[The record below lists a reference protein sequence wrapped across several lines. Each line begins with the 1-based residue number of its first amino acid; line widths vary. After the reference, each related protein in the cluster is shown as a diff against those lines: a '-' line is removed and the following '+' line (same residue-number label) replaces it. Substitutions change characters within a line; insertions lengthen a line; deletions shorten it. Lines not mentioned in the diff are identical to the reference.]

1 MWPSVTNKGADR
13 ALTAA
18 LVAAL
23 ALVHLGA
30 LMLVEPRA
38 TDKPVVPTRI
48 SMQTSPAARRQQGPV
63 APPRPAEPKPAPKP
77 EKAREAAEPAPRQ
90 APEPVAAQTASDAA
104 AEPGLLD
111 PVHAGDPAGGSTDG
125 VAEPAGRID
134 VTAIIM
140 RRLEEHRVYP
150 IAARRRGA
158 EGDVVV
164 RFTLRPDGTIASV
177 AAGSP
182 DAHPL
187 LRRAAV
193 DSVVAAAPFPLPEGL
208 ADAME
213 FAVTIAYRLS
223 D

>member
-23 ALVHLGA
+23 ALAHLSA
-30 LMLVEPRA
+30 LLLIDPNA
-38 TDKPVVPTRI
+38 PGKPAVQTRI
-48 SMQTSPAARRQQGPV
+48 SMKTGQARSRPQEVPT
-63 APPRPAEPKPAPKP
+63 PPRLAEPKAEEPREAIAPVPAPVAVP
-77 EKAREAAEPAPRQ
+77 AASESAAEPAML
-90 APEPVAAQTASDAA
+90 DAT
-104 AEPGLLD
+104 P
-111 PVHAGDPAGGSTDG
+111 AGDSVYGSAFGSAGDAVGDG
-125 VAEPAGRID
+125 DLAGRID
-134 VTAIIM
+134 VTATIM
-140 RRLEEHRVYP
+140 RRLEERKVYP

-177 AAGSP
+177 AAESP

-208 ADAME
+208 ADDME

>member
-23 ALVHLGA
+23 ALAHLGA
-30 LMLVEPRA
+30 LMLVGPRA
-38 TDKPVVPTRI
+38 PGKSAVSTRI
-48 SMQTSPAARRQQGPV
+48 SMQAGPALSRSPAV
-63 APPRPAEPKPAPKP
+63 APSPAKP
-77 EKAREAAEPAPRQ
+77 EKARETSEPEPALK
-90 APEPVAAQTASDAA
+90 PVAAPTTSDAA
-104 AEPGLLD
+104 AEPEPLD
-111 PVHAGDPAGGSTDG
+111 PIPAGYPAGDSAGG

-134 VTAIIM
+134 VTATIM
-140 RRLEEHRVYP
+140 RRLEERRVYP

-177 AAGSP
+177 AAESP

-193 DSVVAAAPFPLPEGL
+193 DSVVAAAPFSLPEGL
-208 ADAME
+208 AGNME

>member
-1 MWPSVTNKGADR
+1 MWPSVTNKCADR

-23 ALVHLGA
+23 ALAHLGA
-30 LMLVEPRA
+30 LMLVGPRA
-38 TDKPVVPTRI
+38 PGKPAVPTRI
-48 SMQTSPAARRQQGPV
+48 SMQASPALSRSPAV
-63 APPRPAEPKPAPKP
+63 APSPAKPKPAPEP
-77 EKAREAAEPAPRQ
+77 EKTRETSEPEPALK
-90 APEPVAAQTASDAA
+90 PVAAPAASDAA
-104 AEPGLLD
+104 AEPGLPD
-111 PVHAGDPAGGSTDG
+111 PIPAGYPAGDSTSG

-134 VTAIIM
+134 VTTIIL
-140 RRLEEHRVYP
+140 RRLEERRVYP

-164 RFTLRPDGTIASV
+164 RFTLRPDGAIASV
-177 AAGSP
+177 AAESP

-193 DSVVAAAPFPLPEGL
+193 DSVVAAAPFPLPEGF
-208 ADAME
+208 AGNME